1 MVVSLR
7 TLVNVLFSFFF
18 VGTDL
23 ILLGRES
30 VSESWIGKV
39 MVVSL
44 KTFVNV
50 LFCRNGSL
58 GLEDSQILL
67 EIELIG
73 KFFQVWGGWVS
84 LRTFIT
90 VLSLSFLQERLLLL
104 EMEPVGESWV
114 GGVVVISLRMFI
126 NVFFFFSFL

>member
-18 VGTDL
+18 VRMDL
-23 ILLGRES
+23 ILLGKES

-39 MVVSL
+39 VVVSL

-50 LFCRNGSL
+50 LFCRNRSL

-67 EIELIG
+67 KIELVG
-73 KFFQVWGGWVS
+73 K
-84 LRTFIT
+84 
-90 VLSLSFLQERLLLL
+90 
-104 EMEPVGESWV
+104 SWV
-114 GGVVVISLRMFI
+114 GRVVVVSE
-126 NVFFFFSFL
+126 NVR

>member
-1 MVVSLR
+1 MELVSESWVGGVMVVSLR

-39 MVVSL
+39 VVISL

-58 GLEDSQILL
+58 ELEDSQILL
-67 EIELIG
+67 EIE
-73 KFFQVWGGWVS
+73 
-84 LRTFIT
+84 
-90 VLSLSFLQERLLLL
+90 
-104 EMEPVGESWV
+104 PVGKSWV
-114 GGVVVISLRMFI
+114 GRMVVVSE
-126 NVFFFFSFL
+126 NVC

>member
-1 MVVSLR
+1 MKLVGESWVGRVVVVSLR
-7 TLVNVLFSFFF
+7 TFINILFSFFF
-18 VGTDL
+18 IGMDL

-39 MVVSL
+39 VVVSL

-67 EIELIG
+67 EIE
-73 KFFQVWGGWVS
+73 
-84 LRTFIT
+84 
-90 VLSLSFLQERLLLL
+90 
-104 EMEPVGESWV
+104 PVGKSWI
-114 GGVVVISLRMFI
+114 GRVVVVSE
-126 NVFFFFSFL
+126 NVR

>member
-1 MVVSLR
+1 ME
-7 TLVNVLFSFFF
+7 
-18 VGTDL
+18 
-23 ILLGRES
+23 RES
-30 VSESWIGKV
+30 VSESWVGRV
-39 MVVSL
+39 MIVSL

-58 GLEDSQILL
+58 GLGDFWILL
-67 EIELIG
+67 EMKPIG
-73 KFFQVWGGWVS
+73 EFFRVWGGWVS

-126 NVFFFFSFL
+126 NIFFFFSFL

>member
-1 MVVSLR
+1 MIISLR

-30 VSESWIGKV
+30 VNESWVGKV
-39 MVVSL
+39 MIVSL

-50 LFCRNGSL
+50 LFYRNGSL
-58 GLEDSQILL
+58 GLGDFWILL
-67 EIELIG
+67 EMKPIG
-73 KFFQVWGGWVS
+73 EFFRVWGGWVS

-90 VLSLSFLQERLLLL
+90 VLSLSFLQEWLLLL

>member
-1 MVVSLR
+1 MVVVSLR
-7 TLVNVLFSFFF
+7 TLVNVLFFFFF

-39 MVVSL
+39 VVVSL
-44 KTFVNV
+44 KIFVNV

-67 EIELIG
+67 EI
-73 KFFQVWGGWVS
+73 
-84 LRTFIT
+84 
-90 VLSLSFLQERLLLL
+90 
-104 EMEPVGESWV
+104 EPVGESWV

>member
-1 MVVSLR
+1 M
-7 TLVNVLFSFFF
+7 LVNVLFSFFF

-30 VSESWIGKV
+30 VSKSWVGRV
-39 MVVSL
+39 MIVSL

-58 GLEDSQILL
+58 GLGDFWILL
-67 EIELIG
+67 EMKSIG
-73 KFFQVWGGWVS
+73 EFFRVWGGWVS

-104 EMEPVGESWV
+104 EMEPVGKSWV
-114 GGVVVISLRMFI
+114 GRVVVISLRMFI
-126 NVFFFFSFL
+126 NIFFFFSFL

>member
-1 MVVSLR
+1 MVISLR

-39 MVVSL
+39 VVVSL
-44 KTFVNV
+44 KIFVNI

-58 GLEDSQILL
+58 GLEDSWILL
-67 EIELIG
+67 EIELVG
-73 KFFQVWGGWVS
+73 K
-84 LRTFIT
+84 
-90 VLSLSFLQERLLLL
+90 
-104 EMEPVGESWV
+104 SWL
-114 GGVVVISLRMFI
+114 GRVVVVSE
-126 NVFFFFSFL
+126 NVR

>member
-1 MVVSLR
+1 ME
-7 TLVNVLFSFFF
+7 
-18 VGTDL
+18 
-23 ILLGRES
+23 RES
-30 VSESWIGKV
+30 VSESWVGRV
-39 MVVSL
+39 MIVSL

-58 GLEDSQILL
+58 GLGDFWILL
-67 EIELIG
+67 EMKSIG
-73 KFFQVWGGWVS
+73 EFFRVWGGWVS

-114 GGVVVISLRMFI
+114 GRVVVISLRMFI